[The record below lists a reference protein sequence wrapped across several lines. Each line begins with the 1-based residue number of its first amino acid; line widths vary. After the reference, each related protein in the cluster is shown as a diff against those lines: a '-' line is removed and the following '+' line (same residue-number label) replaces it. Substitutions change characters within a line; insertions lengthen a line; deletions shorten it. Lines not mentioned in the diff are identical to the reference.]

1 MQTRPQAFR
10 RADRIP
16 ESPARGGSAA
26 VSSIHLA
33 NVLSHRLGSLTAGIA
48 GFTELLLERLAD
60 IEQRDLAMRIMEST
74 LRIEQVLADLTHY
87 TRPTTPEIE
96 SIAIGSLLDDV
107 LRVLP
112 DEVAERAVISTGGL
126 EARHVV
132 ADPYLA
138 RDVLMFLILNAVE
151 ATPGSGSVTLRATVG
166 EPESVFWFEVENEAS
181 LEPAIAGRMF
191 EPFFTTKAR
200 NLGVGLPLARRYA
213 RMQLGDVTL
222 VKDGRDGR
230 VVLRFSLPVS
240 RLDPGR

>member
-48 GFTELLLERLAD
+48 GFTELLLERMAD
-60 IEQRDLAMRIMEST
+60 TEQRDLAMRIMEST
-74 LRIEQVLADLTHY
+74 LRIEQVLADLSHY

-96 SIAIGSLLDDV
+96 SMTIGSLLDDV

-112 DEVAERAVISTGGL
+112 DDVAERIVVSAGDL

-138 RDVLMFLILNAVE
+138 RDVLTFLVLNAVE
-151 ATPGSGSVTLRATVG
+151 ATLDAGTVTLRASIG
-166 EPESVFWFEVENEAS
+166 DPESVFWFEVENFAS
-181 LEPAIAGRMF
+181 VEPAIAGRMF

-200 NLGVGLPLARRYA
+200 NLGVGLPMARRYA
-213 RMQLGDVTL
+213 RMQVGDVTL
-222 VKDGRDGR
+222 VKDGRDG
-230 VVLRFSLPVS
+230 VVVVRFSLPAS
-240 RLDPGR
+240 RLNPGR